1 MNGRNSS
8 SKETINGDP
17 MIVSPEAITRPLI
30 QYDRA
35 ISTPSHGQIY
45 PLYHHHLLCR
55 VRVLQGSMSF
65 RLCEVLN

>member
-1 MNGRNSS
+1 
-8 SKETINGDP
+8 

-35 ISTPSHGQIY
+35 ISTPSHGQIQ
-45 PLYHHHLLCR
+45 PLYHHHLLCI